1 MGYELLGKIIEL
13 SGYNKSLEER
23 FKKVARHVANELG
36 FDSCTIYKLNRE
48 DNTFTRLANSGARK
62 SIVNMYGK
70 KEGLC
75 SWVRKNRKTLQI
87 YNPDTQNI
95 LWNGIEDRAM
105 KGFKT
110 VVVSPIKDESHIYG
124 AIYLRAKNKTTLTE
138 RKKNILHVV
147 AKLLCF
153 FIKCDID
160 YKRLKRTYTKLKEM
174 QTRLSNAE
182 KLMALGELSATL
194 AHEIKNP
201 LVSIGGLAA
210 RLQKKLP
217 ESSPEYIYVEHI
229 VKEVTKLEE
238 IINDILHFTE
248 DRTLKFTPVELNNIV
263 EEAILGFEEICR
275 RNSIKVEKLFSTDPI
290 PVMADTGQLKIAF
303 DNIIINAIQSM
314 EGGGTL
320 TITTYRKKKWAH
332 VEIKDTGGGIE
343 PHLIGNIFN
352 PFFTTRKGGTGL
364 GLPIT
369 HKIVTRHKGHI
380 DVANEYG
387 KGITFTIRLP
397 LTDGRTGGEMK

>member
-13 SGYNKSLEER
+13 SAYNRSLEER
-23 FKKVARHVANELG
+23 FRKVARLTAQELG
-36 FDSCTIYKLNRE
+36 FDSCIIYGWNRE
-48 DNTFTRLANSGARK
+48 DNTFTKLATSGARK
-62 SIVNMYGK
+62 SVINMYGH

-75 SWVRKNRKTLQI
+75 SWVKRNRKTLQI
-87 YNPDTQNI
+87 HNPDPRNI
-95 LWNGIEDRAM
+95 LWNQIEDRGI

-110 VVVSPIKDESHIYG
+110 IVVSPIKDESHLYG
-124 AIYLRAKNKTTLTE
+124 VIYLKAGDRLSLAE
-138 RKKNILHVV
+138 RKKNILNVV
-147 AKLLCF
+147 ARLLCF

-174 QTRLSNAE
+174 QARLGNAE

-201 LVSIGGLAA
+201 LVSIGGLAT
-210 RLQKKLP
+210 RLQKKL
-217 ESSPEYIYVEHI
+217 SKDSPEYIYVEHI
-229 VKEVTKLEE
+229 VKEVTKLED

-248 DRTLKFTPVELNNIV
+248 DRTLKFTAEKLDSIV
-263 EEAILGFEEICR
+263 EEAIKGFEDICR
-275 RNSIKVEKLFSTDPI
+275 RNSIKVEKLFSQEPI
-290 PVMADTGQLKIAF
+290 SVIADAGQLKIAL

-320 TITTYRKKKWAH
+320 SITTYRRRRWAH

-397 LTDGRTGGEMK
+397 LTDSQSGGEMK